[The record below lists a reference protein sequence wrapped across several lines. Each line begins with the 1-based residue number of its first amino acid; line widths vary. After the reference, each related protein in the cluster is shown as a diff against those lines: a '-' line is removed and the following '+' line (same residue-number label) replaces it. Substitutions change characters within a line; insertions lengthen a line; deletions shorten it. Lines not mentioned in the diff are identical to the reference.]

1 MWQMRTTLHLNPI
14 ISCFLHLS
22 AISLTSSLAAG
33 AGLVLT
39 YPGAPLDGN
48 GNLLP
53 QNSLSGNTVTIL
65 SGNITRN
72 AYGASTREGTVSLNR
87 IIMNGGSVTHL
98 LGGYSETGTVKNNS
112 AILNGGIVTRNIY
125 GGESSSGAALSN
137 SVIMTSGSA
146 DWLIGAYTESGHA
159 KDNRVTVSGGTLAGG
174 VSGAESFSGNVL
186 GNRVQLSNVT
196 ASYVNGGLTQ
206 AGTAMGN
213 CVVIDSGTV
222 QYNVYGGFV
231 AGGSGEAS
239 ANTVIINGGEIGM
252 STPDPGSYN
261 TLTGGYSFEGK
272 ACGNQ
277 VIVKGGK
284 IANIDGGFSSG
295 GTNVSPAESV
305 ASGNGIFIYG
315 GVVEGNLQ
323 GGYSILGVS
332 SHNTVNIFNGEIGG
346 DVYGGNGAQ
355 GTASHNTVEI
365 RGGTIKGNIYGGRG
379 DWDYEQVKDPGS
391 ATYNTVILGGNP
403 DLSQSCIAGGDYYY
417 ASDIDVKT
425 GNTLILDD
433 FHGSIKEIKNFEHYV
448 VRLSSWADD
457 GTSLLTVQRE
467 AASGPTAPTD
477 LSGTTFRL
485 EISGFSPAGSR
496 PSVGDTI
503 SLIRNESGLV
513 TSGMTLETPAVSNIK
528 RGIAWLYDVS
538 VSVGNASI
546 DATITSAKLNPQL
559 KSLSEG
565 RTAAM
570 ALANQG
576 GDLVAGVGI
585 NNAAMAAM
593 HGTAPACAET
603 FLAMSGS
610 HSEYDTGSH
619 ITLSG
624 YSLLAG
630 ISTALRQDRSLVLGG
645 FFETGWG
652 NYTSHNS
659 FADASFVRASG
670 DASYYGGGV
679 LARYDL
685 TCSGLKGLALEASF
699 RAGRLDT
706 DYHSGDL
713 TDGANNASSYNLSS
727 PYYGGHAGV
736 AYTRSLSRTVSM
748 SSYGRFL
755 WTRQDGDH
763 AVISGDNIRFRA
775 MDSHRLQGGARF
787 HYTATEAIRPY
798 AGAAYE
804 WECSGASRATAY
816 GQDIAAPTLR
826 GGTGMAELGVVF
838 QPVRGKSMF
847 IDLGV
852 KGYVGKREGVAGNI
866 QFRADF

>member
-1 MWQMRTTLHLNPI
+1 MHLNPI
-14 ISCFLHLS
+14 ISCFLHLT
-22 AISLTSSLAAG
+22 AISLSSSLAAG
-33 AGLVLT
+33 ASLVLI

-65 SGNITRN
+65 SGNIAGN
-72 AYGASTREGTVSLNR
+72 AYGASTQEGSAEWNR
-87 IIMNGGSVTHL
+87 ITMNGGTVTHL
-98 LGGYSETGTVKNNS
+98 FGGYSETGTVKNNS
-112 AILNGGIVTRNIY
+112 AILNGGTVTRNIY
-125 GGESSSGAALSN
+125 GGESAGGAALFN
-137 SVIMTSGSA
+137 SAIMTSGSA
-146 DWLIGAYTESGHA
+146 NWVLGAYTESGLA
-159 KDNRVTVSGGTLAGG
+159 EGNQVIISGGTLAGG

-196 ASYVNGGLTQ
+196 ASHVNGGLTQ

-213 CVVIDSGTV
+213 RVVIDSGTV

-231 AGGSGEAS
+231 ASGSGEAS

-252 STPDPGSYN
+252 NTPDPGSYN
-261 TLTGGYSFEGK
+261 TLTGGYSSEGK

-277 VIVKGGK
+277 VIVKRGK

-295 GTNVSPAESV
+295 GTHVSPAESV

-332 SHNTVNIFNGEIGG
+332 SHNIVNIFNGEIGG

-379 DWDYEQVKDPGS
+379 DWDYKRENDPGS

-425 GNTLILDD
+425 GNTLILED
-433 FHGSIKEIKNFEHYV
+433 FHGSVREIKNFEHYI
-448 VRLSSWADD
+448 VRLSSWTAD
-457 GTSLLTVQRE
+457 GTNLLTVQRE
-467 AASGPTAPTD
+467 GAPGPIAPTD
-477 LSGTTFRL
+477 LSDTTFRL
-485 EISGFSPAGSR
+485 EVGGVPSPTPGPA
-496 PSVGDTI
+496 VGDSIT
-503 SLIRNESGLV
+503 LIRNDSGLI
-513 TSGMTLETPAVSNIK
+513 TSGMTLETPSVSFK
-528 RGIAWLYDVS
+528 RGIAMLYDAS
-538 VSVGNASI
+538 VSVGDTTI
-546 DATITSAKLNPQL
+546 DATITSSGLNPQL

-565 RTAAM
+565 RIASM
-570 ALANQG
+570 ALASQG

-585 NNAAMAAM
+585 NNAALAAM
-593 HGTAPACAET
+593 QGTAPSGIET

-619 ITLSG
+619 VDLSG
-624 YSLLAG
+624 YSVLAG
-630 ISTALRQDRSLVLGG
+630 VSTTLRQDRSLLLGG
-645 FFETGWG
+645 FCETGWG

-659 FADASFVRASG
+659 FEDAPFVRGSG
-670 DASYYGGGV
+670 DTSYYGGGV

-713 TDGANNASSYNLSS
+713 TDGANNASSYDLSS

-755 WTRQDGDH
+755 WTRQEGDH

-787 HYTATEAIRPY
+787 HYTASRAIQPY

-804 WECSGASRATAY
+804 WECSGASRAAAY

-852 KGYVGKREGVAGNI
+852 KGYVGKREGIAGNI
-866 QFRADF
+866 QFRASF